1 MIDPPVQVDGAR
13 VAVLGL
19 GRSGMAVARLLQRM
33 GASVYA
39 SDASASD
46 HVVVTA
52 RALVS
57 EGIEAGA
64 GGHDREVLADC
75 DWIVVSPGIPPDA
88 EILITPPVRDR
99 PIFSE
104 IEVAWWFA
112 RAPVAAITGTNG
124 KTTTTALLGAV
135 AQTGGISV
143 SVAGNIGRAFSTAV
157 LEDSDVEWYVL
168 EVSSF
173 QLARIETFKPRV
185 AVVLNLT
192 ADHLDTY
199 PDVDAYARDKAR
211 IAMNQDRGDHLC
223 LNGEDRALSGFGSDR
238 PATRHWFHRYE
249 SVERGAWV
257 DDGWITLTGEAYSGP
272 IIKTAALKIPG
283 EHNVQNALAATLAA
297 ELMGVEPTAIG
308 SGLASFGGVEHRLER
323 IAVVDGVT
331 FVNDSKATNVE
342 SVTVALEAF
351 DQPLIVILGGRH
363 KGSPYSPLAPLLEAR
378 ARHVLAIG
386 ESGPQ
391 IVSELDGVV
400 DVTDVGT
407 LERAVEH
414 ARELAHP
421 GDLVLLSPA
430 CSSYD
435 QFVNYEARGERFRQ
449 LVAAAAKREVVR

>member
-1 MIDPPVQVDGAR
+1 MIDSPVQVDGAR

-19 GRSGMAVARLLQRM
+19 GRSGSAAARLLSRR

-39 SDASASD
+39 SDVASCDRTVAA
-46 HVVVTA
+46 TE
-52 RALVS
+52 ALIA
-57 EGIEAGA
+57 EGIEASA
-64 GGHDREVLADC
+64 AGHDRELLADC

-88 EILITPPVRDR
+88 EILNTPPVCDR

-104 IEVAWWFA
+104 IEVASWFA
-112 RAPVAAITGTNG
+112 RAPVAAVTGTNG

-135 AQTGGISV
+135 AQTGGVSV

-157 LEDSDVEWYVL
+157 LEDPDVEWYVL

-173 QLARIETFKPRV
+173 QLARIETFRPRV

-211 IAMNQDRGDHLC
+211 ITLNQGRDDHLC
-223 LNGEDRALSGFGSDR
+223 LNAEDEALSGFGSDR
-238 PATRHWFHRYE
+238 PVTRHWFHRYQ
-249 SVERGAWV
+249 SVDRGAWV
-257 DDGWITLTGEAYSGP
+257 DDGWITLAGEAYSGP

-283 EHNVQNALAATLAA
+283 QHNVQNA
-297 ELMGVEPTAIG
+297 
-308 SGLASFGGVEHRLER
+308 GGVEHRLER
-323 IAVVDGVT
+323 VAIIDGVT

-342 SVTVALEAF
+342 SVTVALRAF

-363 KGSPYSPLAPLLEAR
+363 KGSPYAPLAPLLAAR
-378 ARHVLAIG
+378 ARHVLVIG
-386 ESGPQ
+386 EAAPR
-391 IVSELDGVV
+391 IASELDEVG

-407 LERAVEH
+407 LERAVER
-414 ARELAHP
+414 ARELARP

-435 QFVNYEARGERFRQ
+435 QFDNYEVRGERFRQ
-449 LVAAAAKREVVR
+449 LVVAGAEREVAR

>member
-1 MIDPPVQVDGAR
+1 MNDPPVQVDGAR

-19 GRSGMAVARLLQRM
+19 GRSGTAAARLLQRM

-39 SDASASD
+39 SDVSASD
-46 HVVVTA
+46 QVALAA
-52 RALVS
+52 RTLAD
-57 EGIEAGA
+57 EGIEASA
-64 GGHDREVLADC
+64 AGHDRELLADC

-88 EILITPPVRDR
+88 EILVAPPVCDR
-99 PIFSE
+99 PLFSE

-112 RAPVAAITGTNG
+112 RAPVAAVTGTNG

-157 LEDSDVEWYVL
+157 LEDCDVEWYVL

-199 PDVDAYARDKAR
+199 PDVHSYAQDKAR

-223 LNGEDRALSGFGSDR
+223 LNGEDGALSDFGSGQSV
-238 PATRHWFHRYE
+238 TRHWFHRYE

-272 IIKTAALKIPG
+272 IVKTAALKIPG
-283 EHNVQNALAATLAA
+283 QHNVQNALAATLAA
-297 ELMGVEPTAIG
+297 ELMGVEPTAIS

-323 IAVVDGVT
+323 VGVVDGVT

-363 KGSPYSPLAPLLEAR
+363 KGSSYAPLARLLEAR

-391 IVSELDGVV
+391 IVSELGGVV

-407 LERAVEH
+407 LERAVEL
-414 ARELAHP
+414 ARELARP

-435 QFVNYEARGERFRQ
+435 QFVNYEARGEQFRQ

>member
-19 GRSGMAVARLLQRM
+19 GRSGMAAARLLQRM

-39 SDASASD
+39 SDVSASD
-46 HVVVTA
+46 HVVLTA
-52 RALVS
+52 RTLAD
-57 EGIEAGA
+57 EGIEANA
-64 GGHDREVLADC
+64 GGHDRELLADC
-75 DWIVVSPGIPPDA
+75 DWIAVSPGIPPDA
-88 EILITPPVRDR
+88 EILVAPPVCDR

-112 RAPVAAITGTNG
+112 RAPVAAVTGTNG

-157 LEDSDVEWYVL
+157 LEDFDVEWYVL

-199 PDVDAYARDKAR
+199 PDVHAYARDKAR

-223 LNGEDRALSGFGSDR
+223 LNAEDRALSNFGSDR
-238 PATRHWFHRYE
+238 SATRHWFHRYE
-249 SVERGAWV
+249 AVERGAWV

-272 IIKTAALKIPG
+272 IVKTAALKIPG
-283 EHNVQNALAATLAA
+283 QHNVQNALAATLAA

-323 IAVVDGVT
+323 VGVVDGVT
-331 FVNDSKATNVE
+331 FVNDSKATIVE

-363 KGSPYSPLAPLLEAR
+363 KGSPYAPLAPLLEAR

-407 LERAVEH
+407 LERAVER
-414 ARELAHP
+414 ARELAQP

-435 QFVNYEARGERFRQ
+435 QFVNYEARGEQFRQ